1 MAKKGQ
7 KFKKIDDELILKIV
21 KEKKLGKSYSYLSKR
36 YLVPEGS
43 IRTWVRRYTYKGYV
57 TRAKRGVKKNP
68 TNMTIEELRIE
79 VDILKK
85 FQAFLKQQQE
95 RKYNLLS

>member
-7 KFKKIDDELILKIV
+7 KFKKIDEELILKIV
-21 KEKKLGKSYSYLSKR
+21 KEKKLSKSYSYLSKK

-57 TRAKRGVKKNP
+57 TRDKRGVKKNP

-95 RKYNLLS
+95 RK

>member
-7 KFKKIDDELILKIV
+7 KFKKIDEELILKIV
-21 KEKKLGKSYSYLSKR
+21 KEKKLGKSYSYLSKK

-57 TRAKRGVKKNP
+57 TRDKRGVKKKP

-95 RKYNLLS
+95 RK